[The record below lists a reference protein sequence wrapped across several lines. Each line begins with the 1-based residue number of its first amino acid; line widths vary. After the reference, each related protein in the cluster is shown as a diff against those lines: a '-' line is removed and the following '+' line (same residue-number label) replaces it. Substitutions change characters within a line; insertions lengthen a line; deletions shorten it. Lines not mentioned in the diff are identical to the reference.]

1 MRAVSDAQRPLSSVA
16 PPPRSGEHIGAAAF
30 FRLAGRALALSFKAR
45 GALSCAVGALGFAL
59 ALLPSATAALL
70 GVFTNSVQGL
80 FEGSAGLQTALLQL
94 AALVGLYLLQ
104 HAYGCLRSYFEQA
117 DTERITRYINQRTL
131 ELSCRV
137 HMRFIDNSQGFAEK
151 VAFADSSAG
160 LQVAASMQLVALW
173 LQNLVAF
180 SALAAVIAGVS
191 PWLVPVIVLTAA
203 PGIAISFCQERE
215 KYRLGRS
222 MARTQAFAQMYYQD
236 ATRFQTLQ
244 ETRFNRIFPYIK
256 HRLWEPAVGEYVRAD
271 TAMKRR
277 HLLQNAAAD
286 LASGSVYLV
295 ILCLVA
301 WKIYQEPSMGLGA
314 FTLALSA
321 AGQMQALA
329 GQLFFG
335 VTQFV
340 ASAPYMQDFFELDT
354 FEQEA
359 DEPLAPGEQLQG
371 ADIVFDDVRFADP
384 DAAAEAHKGVSV
396 RIRAGEHVAVVGRNG
411 SGKSTFVNLL
421 CGLYAPSSGSVRVCG
436 LDPYRHPS
444 AVRSRLSAVFQDFAR
459 YEDSIRANITV
470 SSPERPADDAALMEI
485 AREVGAAGFIE
496 RRAGGLDEVVGS
508 YAEGG
513 NNLSGG
519 QWQRIAIARAA
530 WREDARIMLLDEPTS
545 ALDPAAEA
553 LVYRNFAQLVHD
565 RSAILISHRLGVASV
580 VDRILVFEDGR
591 IVEDGSLEE
600 LLAADGV
607 FAELFRALARWYL

>member
-1 MRAVSDAQRPLSSVA
+1 
-16 PPPRSGEHIGAAAF
+16 
-30 FRLAGRALALSFKAR
+30 
-45 GALSCAVGALGFAL
+45 
-59 ALLPSATAALL
+59 
-70 GVFTNSVQGL
+70 
-80 FEGSAGLQTALLQL
+80 
-94 AALVGLYLLQ
+94 
-104 HAYGCLRSYFEQA
+104 
-117 DTERITRYINQRTL
+117 
-131 ELSCRV
+131 
-137 HMRFIDNSQGFAEK
+137 
-151 VAFADSSAG
+151 
-160 LQVAASMQLVALW
+160 
-173 LQNLVAF
+173 
-180 SALAAVIAGVS
+180 
-191 PWLVPVIVLTAA
+191 
-203 PGIAISFCQERE
+203 
-215 KYRLGRS
+215 
-222 MARTQAFAQMYYQD
+222 
-236 ATRFQTLQ
+236 
-244 ETRFNRIFPYIK
+244 
-256 HRLWEPAVGEYVRAD
+256 
-271 TAMKRR
+271 
-277 HLLQNAAAD
+277 
-286 LASGSVYLV
+286 
-295 ILCLVA
+295 
-301 WKIYQEPSMGLGA
+301 MGLGA

-371 ADIVFDDVRFADP
+371 ADIVFDDVRFAYP
-384 DAAAEAHKGVSV
+384 DAAAEALKGVSA

-607 FAELFRALARWYL
+607 FAELYRAQARWYL